1 MKWDGQN
8 PTNKEGWLVAKC
20 RCDVCG
26 HESVDVFPVEADPA
40 ELGTGL
46 ECSGCGGMCSF
57 PYEYIPP
64 EMSNEEIN
72 VMRGDK
78 ELNLHRWPKNVDEF
92 IEGLSKN

>member
-1 MKWDGQN
+1 
-8 PTNKEGWLVAKC
+8 
-20 RCDVCG
+20 
-26 HESVDVFPVEADPA
+26 
-40 ELGTGL
+40 
-46 ECSGCGGMCSF
+46 MCSF